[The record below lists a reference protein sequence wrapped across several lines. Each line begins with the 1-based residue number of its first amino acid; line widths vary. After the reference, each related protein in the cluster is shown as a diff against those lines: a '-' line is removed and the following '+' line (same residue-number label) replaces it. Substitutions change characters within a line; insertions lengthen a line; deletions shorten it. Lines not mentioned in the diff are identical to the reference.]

1 MVVGLN
7 VPQPFL
13 SPVCKTAPYP
23 LDLIATAASLHF
35 GHLLRRRATHHLRL
49 GVLLHSCF
57 KKLAP
62 LTHIFRLNDKWCQR
76 CFQLNGLNYLQLSTG
91 DLTSSWSTS
100 FSFFNG
106 GGDGGRRYGKAGM
119 SNSKMSGKDPF
130 NGRKWTEI
138 LLAANVLFY
147 IAQLA
152 TQGKLLL
159 WGAKINSLID
169 KGQLWRLATSS
180 FLHANIGHL
189 LVNCYS
195 LNSVGPTVESF
206 SGPRRFLAVYFISAI
221 ASSATSYWFCR
232 MPAVG
237 ASGAIFGLVG
247 SVAVFVLRHKD
258 LVGGGKKDLQHIAQV
273 IALNMVIGL
282 LSTGIDNWGHLGG
295 LVGGVAASWF
305 IGPAWKH
312 ESTSSDGRRLFID
325 TAPMY
330 KLFKIKRVPK
340 QWK

>member
-1 MVVGLN
+1 MVGLN
-7 VPQPFL
+7 VSQPFL
-13 SPVCKTAPYP
+13 SPICKTAPYP
-23 LDLIATAASLHF
+23 LDLIATAACLHF
-35 GHLLRRRATHHLRL
+35 GHLLRRRATHHPRL

-57 KKLAP
+57 KLSYGN
-62 LTHIFRLNDKWCQR
+62 RLKWRSQVSCR
-76 CFQLNGLNYLQLSTG
+76 LR
-91 DLTSSWSTS
+91 S

-106 GGDGGRRYGKAGM
+106 GGDGGRFGKAGI

-138 LLAANVLFY
+138 LLAAN
-147 IAQLA
+147 
-152 TQGKLLL
+152 
-159 WGAKINSLID
+159 INSLIE
-169 KGQLWRLATSS
+169 KGQLWRLAMSS
-180 FLHANIGHL
+180 FLHANTGHL

-221 ASSATSYWFCR
+221 YKKSGSAMSYWFCR
-232 MPAVG
+232 MPSEG

-247 SVAVFVLRHKD
+247 SVAEFVLRHKD

-312 ESTSSDGRRLFID
+312 ESTSRDGRRLFID

>member
-1 MVVGLN
+1 
-7 VPQPFL
+7 
-13 SPVCKTAPYP
+13 
-23 LDLIATAASLHF
+23 
-35 GHLLRRRATHHLRL
+35 
-49 GVLLHSCF
+49 
-57 KKLAP
+57 
-62 LTHIFRLNDKWCQR
+62 
-76 CFQLNGLNYLQLSTG
+76 
-91 DLTSSWSTS
+91 
-100 FSFFNG
+100 
-106 GGDGGRRYGKAGM
+106 
-119 SNSKMSGKDPF
+119 MSGKDPF

-159 WGAKINSLID
+159 WGAKINSLIE
-169 KGQLWRLATSS
+169 KGQLWRLAMSS
-180 FLHANIGHL
+180 FLHANTGHL

-221 ASSATSYWFCR
+221 YKKSGSAMSYWFCR
-232 MPAVG
+232 MPSEG
-237 ASGAIFGLVG
+237 ASGAIFGL
-247 SVAVFVLRHKD
+247 
-258 LVGGGKKDLQHIAQV
+258 
-273 IALNMVIGL
+273 VIGL

-312 ESTSSDGRRLFID
+312 ESTSRDGRRLFID

>member
-1 MVVGLN
+1 MVGLN
-7 VPQPFL
+7 VSQPFL
-13 SPVCKTAPYP
+13 SPICKTAPYP
-23 LDLIATAASLHF
+23 LDLIATAACLHF
-35 GHLLRRRATHHLRL
+35 GHLLRRRATHHPRL

-57 KKLAP
+57 K
-62 LTHIFRLNDKWCQR
+62 
-76 CFQLNGLNYLQLSTG
+76 
-91 DLTSSWSTS
+91 
-100 FSFFNG
+100 
-106 GGDGGRRYGKAGM
+106 
-119 SNSKMSGKDPF
+119 
-130 NGRKWTEI
+130 
-138 LLAANVLFY
+138 
-147 IAQLA
+147 
-152 TQGKLLL
+152 
-159 WGAKINSLID
+159 
-169 KGQLWRLATSS
+169 
-180 FLHANIGHL
+180 
-189 LVNCYS
+189 VNCYS

-221 ASSATSYWFCR
+221 YKKSGSAMSYWFCR
-232 MPAVG
+232 MPSEG
-237 ASGAIFGLVG
+237 ASGAIFGLVSYFIFLVVTDLPYHLPYGYAYCYTYVG
-247 SVAVFVLRHKD
+247 SVAEFVLRHKD

-312 ESTSSDGRRLFID
+312 ESTSRDGRRLFID

>member
-1 MVVGLN
+1 MVGLN
-7 VPQPFL
+7 VSQPFL
-13 SPVCKTAPYP
+13 SPICKTAPYP
-23 LDLIATAASLHF
+23 LDLIATAACLHF
-35 GHLLRRRATHHLRL
+35 GHLLRRRATHHPRL

-57 KKLAP
+57 KLSYGN
-62 LTHIFRLNDKWCQR
+62 RLKWRSQVSCR
-76 CFQLNGLNYLQLSTG
+76 LR
-91 DLTSSWSTS
+91 S

-106 GGDGGRRYGKAGM
+106 GGDGGRFGKAGI

-138 LLAANVLFY
+138 LLAANVL
-147 IAQLA
+147 
-152 TQGKLLL
+152 
-159 WGAKINSLID
+159 
-169 KGQLWRLATSS
+169 
-180 FLHANIGHL
+180 
-189 LVNCYS
+189 
-195 LNSVGPTVESF
+195 
-206 SGPRRFLAVYFISAI
+206 
-221 ASSATSYWFCR
+221 
-232 MPAVG
+232 MPSEG

-247 SVAVFVLRHKD
+247 SVAEFVLRHKD

-312 ESTSSDGRRLFID
+312 ESTSRDGRRLFID

>member
-1 MVVGLN
+1 MVGLN
-7 VPQPFL
+7 VSQPFL
-13 SPVCKTAPYP
+13 SPICKTAPYP
-23 LDLIATAASLHF
+23 LDLIATAACLHF
-35 GHLLRRRATHHLRL
+35 GHLLRRRATHHPRL

-57 KKLAP
+57 KAMVFEMCTRFVITCLNFLHSVFPDSVVPFADQKLAP
-62 LTHIFRLNDKWCQR
+62 LTHV
-76 CFQLNGLNYLQLSTG
+76 
-91 DLTSSWSTS
+91 

-106 GGDGGRRYGKAGM
+106 GGDGGRFGKAGI

-138 LLAANVLFY
+138 LLAANVL
-147 IAQLA
+147 
-152 TQGKLLL
+152 
-159 WGAKINSLID
+159 
-169 KGQLWRLATSS
+169 
-180 FLHANIGHL
+180 
-189 LVNCYS
+189 
-195 LNSVGPTVESF
+195 
-206 SGPRRFLAVYFISAI
+206 
-221 ASSATSYWFCR
+221 
-232 MPAVG
+232 MPSEG

-312 ESTSSDGRRLFID
+312 ESTSRDGRRLFID

>member
-1 MVVGLN
+1 MVGLN
-7 VPQPFL
+7 VSQPFL
-13 SPVCKTAPYP
+13 SPICKTAPYP
-23 LDLIATAASLHF
+23 LDLIATAACLHF
-35 GHLLRRRATHHLRL
+35 GHLLRRRATHHPRL

-57 KKLAP
+57 K
-62 LTHIFRLNDKWCQR
+62 
-76 CFQLNGLNYLQLSTG
+76 
-91 DLTSSWSTS
+91 
-100 FSFFNG
+100 
-106 GGDGGRRYGKAGM
+106 
-119 SNSKMSGKDPF
+119 
-130 NGRKWTEI
+130 
-138 LLAANVLFY
+138 
-147 IAQLA
+147 
-152 TQGKLLL
+152 
-159 WGAKINSLID
+159 INSLIE
-169 KGQLWRLATSS
+169 KGQLWRLAMSS
-180 FLHANIGHL
+180 FLHANTGHL

-221 ASSATSYWFCR
+221 YKKSGSAMSYWFCR
-232 MPAVG
+232 MPSEG

-247 SVAVFVLRHKD
+247 SVAEFVLRHKD

-312 ESTSSDGRRLFID
+312 ESTSRDGRRLFID